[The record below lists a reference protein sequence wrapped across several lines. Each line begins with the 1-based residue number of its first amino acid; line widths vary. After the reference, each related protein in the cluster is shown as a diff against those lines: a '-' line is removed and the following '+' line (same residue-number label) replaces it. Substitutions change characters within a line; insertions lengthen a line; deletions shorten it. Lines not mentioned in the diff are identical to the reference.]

1 MLHRLREISRA
12 RPARDR
18 SSTLNE
24 QTARTIGLACTMFA
38 LKADASEGMMPI
50 ANVCHE
56 CGPLQ
61 GKGLAVMTPSTSV
74 SPSQHSGACGQRAP
88 APGTDAAGQW
98 LVVVA
103 IPNVPIGPAGPV
115 LAGPP
120 VGAR

>member
-24 QTARTIGLACTMFA
+24 QTARTIGLACTMFT

-50 ANVCHE
+50 ANVCQE
-56 CGPLQ
+56 CGPVH
-61 GKGLAVMTPSTSV
+61 GREFAVMTPLTSTS
-74 SPSQHSGACGQRAP
+74 PFQHSGACGQRAP
-88 APGTDAAGQW
+88 APGTAAAGQW

-103 IPNVPIGPAGPV
+103 IPNVPIAPAGPA
-115 LAGPP
+115 LAGLPG
-120 VGAR
+120 GA